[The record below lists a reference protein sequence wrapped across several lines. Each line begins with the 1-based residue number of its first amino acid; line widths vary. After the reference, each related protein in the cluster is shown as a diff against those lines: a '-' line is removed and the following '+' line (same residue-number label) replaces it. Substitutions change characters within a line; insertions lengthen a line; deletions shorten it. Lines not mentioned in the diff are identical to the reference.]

1 LNKKPSNTNLLERHE
16 KLPEL
21 KPMQKPKKL
30 EVLNEQLRLRKTGS
44 ESIEQNIMYSTA
56 PNFKKL

>member
-1 LNKKPSNTNLLERHE
+1 LLERHE
-16 KLPEL
+16 KLPDL

-30 EVLNEQLRLRKTGS
+30 EVLNEQLRLRKPGS
-44 ESIEQNIMYSTA
+44 EDMEQNIMYSTA